1 MNQEEDGKNARI
13 KSSSNVDVIN
23 PPAVFPLVD
32 AHMHIQSNDIA
43 PLPIMN
49 GILRYKAA
57 LKFLPKGFINYI
69 FLSSRESTY
78 FFQ

>member
-32 AHMHIQSNDIA
+32 AHMHIQSF
-43 PLPIMN
+43 PLNFEIRNSYIKFP
-49 GILRYKAA
+49 LRL
-57 LKFLPKGFINYI
+57 LKNMLAK
-69 FLSSRESTY
+69 L
-78 FFQ
+78 